1 MIGQLRSH
9 ETNGRRVSDNN
20 NNISQLLRDSFSV
33 SQQPSIWEPPS
44 HYAMV
49 RTLSVDIG
57 REMVDG
63 VRQGSGGASVEAT
76 CDGADCSLITH
87 LLPL

>member
-1 MIGQLRSH
+1 MP
-9 ETNGRRVSDNN
+9 GRLIQFLLGDWSTE
-20 NNISQLLRDSFSV
+20 ISQLLRDSFSV

-63 VRQGSGGASVEAT
+63 VRQGSGGAVQAT